1 MAKKSKD
8 LKEKTRCK
16 KPKKPTSQKCYR
28 KTEERRLTTEP
39 RVRFLR
45 KGKKQEHTS
54 YFSAK
59 KKTSRVRDGDG
70 REFFLPLLRPLVY
83 ARLELVFRL
92 SSHSAIT
99 HAIGMYWGYEGT
111 TDDDDPV
118 KDFFL
123 TGARDKK

>member
-1 MAKKSKD
+1 M
-8 LKEKTRCK
+8 
-16 KPKKPTSQKCYR
+16 
-28 KTEERRLTTEP
+28 
-39 RVRFLR
+39 
-45 KGKKQEHTS
+45 HIS

-92 SSHSAIT
+92 SSPHTAQS
-99 HAIGMYWGYEGT
+99 HMRLGCIGGSEGT
-111 TDDDDPV
+111 NDDPV